1 MKLGL
6 AQAVILCVA
15 IGGLIQIAKLGGG
28 VRSAPNEI
36 PNNIQSVD
44 PEDLILL
51 ESGGKAPALKPPG
64 LSIFIADTVMNNDDT
79 SLKKSGAF
87 GDREI
92 SIGVDPKNINRVVIS
107 DVSGGPDATVLLW
120 LSTDGGTTWTKVL
133 ANNSPR
139 ASSVLG
145 CPCDQAAEFAPF

>member
-1 MKLGL
+1 MVAIAKKKKLGD
-6 AQAVILCVA
+6 
-15 IGGLIQIAKLGGG
+15 G

-64 LSIFIADTVMNNDDT
+64 LSIFIADTMMNNNDT
-79 SLKKSGAF
+79 SLKKSGAS

-92 SIGVDPKNINRVVIS
+92 SIGVDTKNTNRVVIS
-107 DVSGGPDATVLLW
+107 DVSGGPDATAALAVNRWRHNLDQRVDDQFTAGKQRAW
-120 LSTDGGTTWTKVL
+120 LPLRS
-133 ANNSPR
+133 
-139 ASSVLG
+139 G
-145 CPCDQAAEFAPF
+145 C